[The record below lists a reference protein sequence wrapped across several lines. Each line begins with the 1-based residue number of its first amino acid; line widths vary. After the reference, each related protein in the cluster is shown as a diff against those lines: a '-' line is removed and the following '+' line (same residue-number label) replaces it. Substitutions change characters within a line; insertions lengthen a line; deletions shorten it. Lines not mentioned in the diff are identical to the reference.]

1 MKILEINEKETWEN
15 FFLDCPEKT
24 FLQSWNW
31 GEFNKALGDKVWR
44 LGVYK
49 EISNIKYQKSKTGED
64 YDLIAVAQVI
74 RVKAKRGTFLF
85 VPHGPIAILKIKSQK
100 SKMLELL
107 LNKLKEIAELEKA
120 DFIRIAPIW
129 EKNGE
134 NMKIFKELGFKE
146 APTHMHPE
154 LTWELDISPNLD
166 EIMSG
171 LRKTTRYLIRQG
183 MKNQD
188 LKIEKSVKTEDIER
202 FNKLYQE
209 TVDRHHF
216 VPFSANYLKNELLAF
231 LPDSEIAIFLA
242 KYKEEILASA
252 MIIFWQNIAFYH
264 QGASTQKYPKIPA
277 AYLLQW
283 EAIKEAKERGCRFY
297 NFWGIAPENNPRH
310 PWAGLSLFKMGFGGY
325 KKEYLKT
332 QDLPLSFKYW
342 PIYIFEKIRKAGRG
356 L

>member
-1 MKILEINEKETWEN
+1 MELKEIHNKETWEN
-15 FFLDCPEKT
+15 LLRECREKS

-31 GEFNKALGDKVWR
+31 GEFNKM
-44 LGVYK
+44 
-49 EISNIKYQKSKTGED
+49 TGEKIWRFGL
-64 YDLIAVAQVI
+64 YQNQELAGVAQVI

-85 VPHGPIAILKIKSQK
+85 VPHGPNVKSNLKSQK
-100 SKMLELL
+100 SKILEILL
-107 LNKLKEIAELEKA
+107 EKLKEIAREEKA

-129 EKNGE
+129 EKNEE
-134 NMKIFKELGFKE
+134 NIKIFKELGLKE
-146 APTHMHPE
+146 APIHMHPE
-154 LTWELDISPNLD
+154 LTWELDISRSLD

-171 LRKTTRYLIRQG
+171 MRKTTRYLIRQG

-188 LKIEKSVKTEDIER
+188 LRIEKSVKTGDVER

-216 VPFSANYLKNELLAF
+216 VPFSLGYLKNELLAF
-231 LPDSEIAIFLA
+231 LPDNEISIFSA
-242 KYKEEILASA
+242 KYNEEILASA

-283 EAIKEAKERGCRFY
+283 QAIKEAKERGCSFY
-297 NFWGIAPENNPRH
+297 NFWGIAPADSPKH
-310 PWAGLSLFKMGFGGY
+310 PWAGLSLFKIGFGGY
-325 KKEYLKT
+325 KKEYVKT

-342 PIYIFEKIRKAGRG
+342 LIYLFEKMRKAGRG